1 MTEGASLLFPVY
13 HGGRHDS
20 GASGSTLRRGES
32 AAAAAA
38 AAGPGADVVEMR
50 VDFVGISVKLE
61 TQHTLPGREWQ
72 GGLHGEVSGGVFPSA
87 RADPRLPSVLDA
99 SNSLVESVAAAVD
112 LISGALGWFV
122 LDKFGS
128 AGLLAHRHRRRTHS
142 LDIAGTDIAG
152 ARIASALA

>member
-1 MTEGASLLFPVY
+1 M
-13 HGGRHDS
+13 D
-20 GASGSTLRRGES
+20 
-32 AAAAAA
+32 
-38 AAGPGADVVEMR
+38 EMR

-122 LDKFGS
+122 LDWFGS

-142 LDIAGTDIAG
+142 MDIAGTDIAG